1 LQSGQDKYGQLL
13 VLINAHDR
21 SQVLSKGGIMAKE
34 KEIQSA
40 QRMADEADQEING
53 FLEQIQSLN
62 MALGKAIAS
71 SRLAMEELKSLMRGN
86 L

>member
-1 LQSGQDKYGQLL
+1 
-13 VLINAHDR
+13 
-21 SQVLSKGGIMAKE
+21 MAKE

-62 MALGKAIAS
+62 MALGKAIA
-71 SRLAMEELKSLMRGN
+71 RKELAMKELKSLRGS